1 MRFGSC
7 CRRCRT
13 CKYAFQVVSLW
24 QVLHSASCRAAD
36 FIADVIL
43 VALPI
48 RLLWNL
54 KLSPPRRALLTGIF
68 SASMFTTAV
77 SIVHGVYV
85 FSSNRNAEGI
95 WAHILVRFPLVFTR
109 HHYRNH
115 VCRLQPR

>member
-1 MRFGSC
+1 MW
-7 CRRCRT
+7 CRT
-13 CKYAFQVVSLW
+13 DRICFRV
-24 QVLHSASCRAAD
+24 AD

-54 KLSPPRRALLTGIF
+54 RLSPSRRALLTGIF
-68 SASMFTTAV
+68 SASMFTTIV

-95 WAHILVRFPLVFTR
+95 WAHVLVRFLWASTLHCPWT
-109 HHYRNH
+109 YR
-115 VCRLQPR
+115 CRLPLR